1 MKYNPAT
8 SPLKTLVRRFTAV
21 LLLYIVTRYVFLW
34 MNKGAFSGMSFPIFW
49 AGLRFDVAAICITN
63 SIYFLFLLLPF
74 SFIERKTART
84 IGNVYFV
91 TVNAIALM
99 TNLIDCCY
107 YPFAMRRLTGDIFSF
122 IDDTNNFGQLIPM
135 FLKEYWYVGVIWLML
150 IALLLFITWLTE
162 AENSNTNTVQNADTN
177 SVKTWVKPIFLRL
190 LLIFLILTGARGG
203 WQKRPLSISYASNA
217 AGIEN
222 AALVL
227 NTPYSLVTTL
237 DSQGLP
243 RLHYFSDEECDAIF
257 STEQH
262 FIAVDQNNTNNNL
275 SNNTNLQ
282 LTSRPKNVV
291 LIILEGISSE
301 YSSYLADEPKALAGY
316 TPFLD
321 SLAQKSIVF
330 RGYANGQQ
338 SIEALSSI
346 LGGIPSL
353 MSKPFSQSRY
363 AACNI
368 QYAIPN
374 LKKAS
379 FHTMFFHGGENG
391 TMGFDRSSKM
401 TGIDEYFGLNE
412 YDPERLKEDFDG
424 SWGIE
429 DVPYLQYVAR
439 QLSLSSEPFFATVF
453 TLSSHHPFVV
463 PEEYDKKLPQGNFPM
478 QHCVAYTDEALRQ
491 FFEQAS
497 HSSWYANT
505 LFVITA
511 DHTNFSEANID
522 IDFLAHRYSVPMIF
536 FYPKANTAYKS
547 SQIVQQVDI
556 LPSIIDYC
564 GLSATFLSFGHSAF
578 DTKAP
583 HFAVNYLSGTYEM
596 YFDNLLIE
604 FDGQQ
609 ISHVYDISNGSQEIK
624 ADTIPNI
631 QSIENLLKAVIQR
644 FNNGLLDNNLHKN
657 TKSPTS
663 ITF

>member
-1 MKYNPAT
+1 MIYYPAT
-8 SPLKTLVRRFTAV
+8 SPLKTLIRRFTAV
-21 LLLYIVTRYVFLW
+21 LLLYIVTRYIFLW

-74 SFIERKTART
+74 SFIERKMART

-91 TVNAIALM
+91 AVNAIALM

-150 IALLLFITWLTE
+150 IALLLFIAWLTE
-162 AENSNTNTVQNADTN
+162 ANNITTQDTDTN
-177 SVKTWVKPIFLRL
+177 PVKTWVRPIFLRL
-190 LLIFLILTGARGG
+190 LFIFLILTGARGG

-237 DSQGLP
+237 DSQGLA

-257 STEQH
+257 STEQY
-262 FIAVDQNNTNNNL
+262 FPGVDNDKANNTLPDNANL
-275 SNNTNLQ
+275 YHISK
-282 LTSRPKNVV
+282 PKNVV
-291 LIILEGISSE
+291 IIILEGISSE
-301 YSSYLADEPKALAGY
+301 YSTYLADEPKALAGY

-321 SLAQKSIVF
+321 SLAKKSIVF

-374 LKKAS
+374 LKKAGM
-379 FHTMFFHGGENG
+379 HTLFFHGGENG

-412 YDPERLKEDFDG
+412 YDPECLKEDFDG

-429 DVPYLQYVAR
+429 DVPYLQYVAK

-463 PEEYDKKLPQGNFPM
+463 PKEYDQKLPQGNFPM

-497 HSSWYANT
+497 LKSWYANT

-511 DHTNFSEANID
+511 DHTNFSDANID
-522 IDFLAHRYSVPMIF
+522 IDYLAHRYSVPMIF

-547 SQIVQQVDI
+547 NQIVQQVDI

-564 GLSATFLSFGHSAF
+564 GLPATFSSFGHSAF

-583 HFAVNYLSGTYEM
+583 HFAVNYLSGVYEM
-596 YFDNLLIE
+596 YYNNLLIE
-604 FDGQQ
+604 FDGQH
-609 ISHVYDISNGSQEIK
+609 ITHVYDISNGSQEIK
-624 ADTIPNI
+624 ADAIPDI
-631 QSIENLLKAVIQR
+631 QSAEKLLKAVIQR
-644 FNNGLLDNNLHKN
+644 FNNGLLDNNLHENSRPHSSVK
-657 TKSPTS
+657 
-663 ITF
+663 F